1 MSSRCALQPA
11 VLQVCPPGASSRGA
25 LQPAGLQMPPPAG
38 RPPGTPSSWLSS
50 RCPLQPAILQV
61 CPPAGRPPD
70 APSSQPSSRCV
81 LQVHP
86 PGAPSSQLS
95 SRCALQPPVLQ
106 VRPPGAGAQEPRG
119 EARPQVSEGERQ
131 GGPDALGA
139 AELLHSASH
148 TAAPS
153 PRLAPALPGMPRV
166 CVRAPLFHSSSFW
179 AVLSLQELSLL
190 LCLGKEAHG
199 FLSECVLTS

>member
-1 MSSRCALQPA
+1 MCPPAGCPPGASSSRPASRCPLQPA
-11 VLQVCPPGASSRGA
+11 VLQVR
-25 LQPAGLQMPPPAG
+25 PPAG
-38 RPPGTPSSWLSS
+38 
-50 RCPLQPAILQV
+50 C
-61 CPPAGRPPD
+61 PPD
-70 APSSQPSSRCV
+70 APSSQPSSRCI
-81 LQVHP
+81 LQVRPPASCP
-86 PGAPSSQLS
+86 PGAPSSLPS
-95 SRCALQPPVLQ
+95 SRCALQ
-106 VRPPGAGAQEPRG
+106 VRGAQEPRG